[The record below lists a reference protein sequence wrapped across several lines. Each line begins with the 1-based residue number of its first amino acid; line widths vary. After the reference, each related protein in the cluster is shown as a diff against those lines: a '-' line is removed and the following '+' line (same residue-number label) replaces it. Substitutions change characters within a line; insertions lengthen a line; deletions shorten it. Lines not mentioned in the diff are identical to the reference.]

1 MLKWSNICGQSR
13 PLEILSAALDAGRV
27 HHAYLFTGMEG
38 VGKFLTA
45 QTLSAVV
52 NCEKRPDGEFQDACG
67 VCRSC
72 RKIAEWKH
80 PDILR
85 VAPAKQTIKIAQIRN
100 IQKASHRAPYE
111 ARVRF
116 VLIDDAHTMTDE
128 AANALLKTLEE
139 PADRMRLILVTDQP
153 HRLLETILSRCQ
165 AIRFDRLDESLVTRL
180 LAEILAA
187 KSSEDDTDDTGTPPD
202 LSVAAGYGEGS
213 LGRSLAVVE
222 SGMLEGRNEF
232 IGNVVNLSVGNPA
245 ALLDLAEDLKSN
257 RDEMASRLDVLM
269 LFYRDVMLYKAVGDS
284 TRLVNSD
291 LDAQIRT
298 LSARLEMSDVLE
310 IIDEI
315 RQAQRYLLANVNSQL
330 IAEELLGKVRRRP
343 A

>member
-1 MLKWSNICGQSR
+1 
-13 PLEILSAALDAGRV
+13 
-27 HHAYLFTGMEG
+27 MEG

-52 NCEKRPDGEFQDACG
+52 NCERRPEGAFQDACG
-67 VCRSC
+67 ACRSC
-72 RKIAEWKH
+72 RKIVDWKH
-80 PDILR
+80 PDILPVR
-85 VAPAKQTIKIAQIRN
+85 PTKGTIKIGQIRD
-100 IQKASHRAPYE
+100 IQKASNRAPYE

-139 PADRMRLILVTDQP
+139 PAQRMRLILVTDQP

-165 AIRFDRLDESLVTRL
+165 AIRFDRLDEALVTEL
-180 LAEILAA
+180 LREILAE
-187 KSSEDDTDDTGTPPD
+187 KQEEDALEDLTD

-213 LGRSLAVVE
+213 LGRSLAVIE
-222 SGMLEGRNEF
+222 SGMLKGRKDF
-232 IGNVVNLSVGNPA
+232 IGKVVNLSAGQPV
-245 ALLDLAEDLKSN
+245 ALLDLAEDLKSS
-257 RDEMASRLDVLM
+257 RDEMTSRLDVLM
-269 LFYRDVMLYKAVGDS
+269 LFFRDVMLYKAAEDS

-291 LDAQIRT
+291 LRMQIQA
-298 LSARLEMSDVLE
+298 LSERMEMEDILD

-330 IAEELLGKVRRRP
+330 IAEELLGQIRRRR

>member
-1 MLKWSNICGQSR
+1 MLKWSQIRGQSR
-13 PLEILSAALDAGRV
+13 PLEILSTALAADRV

-38 VGKFLTA
+38 VGKFRTA

-52 NCEKRPDGEFQDACG
+52 NCERRPPGVFQDACG
-67 VCRSC
+67 ACRSC
-72 RKIAEWKH
+72 RKIAAWKH

-85 VAPAKQTIKIAQIRN
+85 VLPSKGTIKIAQIRD
-100 IQKASHRAPYE
+100 IQTASNRAPYE
-111 ARVRF
+111 GRVRF

-139 PADRMRLILVTDQP
+139 PAARMRLILVTDQP

-165 AIRFDRLDESLVTRL
+165 LIRFDRLDEALVVEL
-180 LAEILAA
+180 LAEILSAENGA
-187 KSSEDDTDDTGTPPD
+187 GPERAVD

-213 LGRSLAVVE
+213 LGRALAVVE
-222 SGMLEGRNEF
+222 SGMLEGRREF
-232 IGNVVNLSVGNPA
+232 IGKVVNLSVGHPV
-245 ALLDLAEDLKSN
+245 ALLDLAEELKSS

-269 LFYRDVMLYKAVGDS
+269 LFFRDVMLYKAAEGS
-284 TRLVNSD
+284 ARLVNND
-291 LDAQIRT
+291 LRVQIQA
-298 LSARLEMSDVLE
+298 LSERMRMDDLLA

-315 RQAQRYLLANVNSQL
+315 RQAQRDLLANVNAQL
-330 IAEELLGKVRRRP
+330 IAEQLLGQVRRRR